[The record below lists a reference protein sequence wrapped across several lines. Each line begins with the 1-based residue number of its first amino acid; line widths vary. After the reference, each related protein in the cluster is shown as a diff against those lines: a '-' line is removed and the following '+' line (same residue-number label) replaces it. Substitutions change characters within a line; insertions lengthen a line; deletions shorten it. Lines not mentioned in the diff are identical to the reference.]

1 MLIIINSDFKELNRE
16 YLANMD
22 DNNGKPAESNE
33 NVGDNLIP
41 PNAFLVMEGIKAFP
55 LDKVHNTVGRSQDNT
70 IVVDDPRVSRHHMEI
85 RVIRKQFVLFDLAS
99 SGGTHVNNQRASQVI
114 LYPGDTIS
122 LAGVNFV
129 FIMDRRLIR
138 RTDSYS
144 PTGPGNRNTVVL
156 NTSKFPK
163 NKDK

>member
-1 MLIIINSDFKELNRE
+1 
-16 YLANMD
+16 MD
-22 DNNGKPAESNE
+22 DTNGKPVVNDE
-33 NVGDNLIP
+33 NPGDNIIP
-41 PNAFLVMEGIKAFP
+41 PNAFLVMEGITAFP
-55 LDKVHNTVGRSQDNT
+55 LDKVHITVGRSQDNT
-70 IVVDDPRVSRHHMEI
+70 IMVDDPRVSRHHMEI
-85 RVIRKQFVLFDLAS
+85 RVIHKQFVLFDLAS
-99 SGGTHVNNQRASQVI
+99 SGGTHVNNQRTSQVI

-138 RTDSYS
+138 RTDPHS
-144 PTGPGNRNTVVL
+144 PTGPGDRNTVVL

>member
-1 MLIIINSDFKELNRE
+1 
-16 YLANMD
+16 MD
-22 DNNGKPAESNE
+22 DNSGKLAESNK
-33 NVGDNLIP
+33 NTGDNLIP
-41 PNAFLVMEGIKAFP
+41 PNVFLVMEGIKAFP

-99 SGGTHVNNQRASQVI
+99 SGGTHVNNQRTSHII
-114 LYPGDTIS
+114 LYPGDIIS

-129 FIMDRRLIR
+129 FTQNTRLMDHG
-138 RTDSYS
+138 TDPHS
-144 PTGPGNRNTVVL
+144 PSGPGKRNTVIF
-156 NTSKFPK
+156 NTSMFPK